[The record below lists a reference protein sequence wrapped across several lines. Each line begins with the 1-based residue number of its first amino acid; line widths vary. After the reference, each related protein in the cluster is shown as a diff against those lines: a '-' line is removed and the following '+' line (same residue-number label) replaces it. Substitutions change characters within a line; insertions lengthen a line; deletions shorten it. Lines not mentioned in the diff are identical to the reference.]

1 MVAAVNESGPAVRIG
16 MVNFI
21 NTAPIHEIWKSR
33 EHDPSWQMVE
43 QHPAALNRM
52 LAAGEIDLGFVSSH
66 EYGVRPENYVILDDL
81 SISANGPVGSVFLFS
96 RIKPEM
102 LSGLTVLLTNQSKT
116 SVCLVKIALEKF
128 FKVKPV
134 YIEDEV
140 RNARRVNAEGILAI
154 GDDAL
159 RLNIEGTYQYCL
171 DLGELWRRY
180 TGLPFVF
187 GVCAVRRSFVRDF
200 PDLVGAVHR
209 ELIRCRD
216 LGLKE
221 LDSVCALAAPRIPMD
236 VEDCRTYLRG
246 IEYNLGALKKKA
258 LEQFY
263 SYLFDFD
270 EARRTCLPL
279 KILKADE

>member
-1 MVAAVNESGPAVRIG
+1 MIPESNGAGPAVRIG
-16 MVNFI
+16 MVNYI

-33 EHDPSWQMVE
+33 YHDPNWMMVE

-66 EYGVRPENYVILDDL
+66 EYGIRPGDYLILDDL

-102 LSGLTVLLTNQSKT
+102 LSGLPVLLSVQSKT

-128 FKVKPV
+128 FKVAPL

-140 RNARRVNAEGILAI
+140 HKARRLGAEAVLAI

-159 RLNIEGTYQYCL
+159 RLKIEGTYQYCL
-171 DLGELWRRY
+171 DLGELWRSH

-187 GVCAVRRSFVRDF
+187 AVCAVRRSFAMDF
-200 PDLVGAVHR
+200 PDTVKAVHR
-209 ELIRCRD
+209 ELIGCRN
-216 LGLKE
+216 LGLQS
-221 LDSVCALAAPRIPMD
+221 LDRVCSLAAPRIPMD
-236 VEDCRTYLRG
+236 VDSCRTYLSG
-246 IEYNLGALKKKA
+246 IEYNLGPLKQQA
-258 LEQFY
+258 LERFY
-263 SYLFDFD
+263 TYLFDFD
-270 EARRTCLPL
+270 EARRSCLPL
-279 KILKADE
+279 KILKAEE

>member
-1 MVAAVNESGPAVRIG
+1 MQSGVDETGPAVRIG

-21 NTAPIHEIWKSR
+21 NTAPIYEIWKSR

-52 LAAGEIDLGFVSSH
+52 LASKEIDLGFVSSH
-66 EYGVRPENYVILDDL
+66 EYGIRPEDYVILDDL
-81 SISANGPVGSVFLFS
+81 SISAHGPVGSVFLFS

-102 LSGLTVLLTNQSKT
+102 LSGLTVLLTNQSRT

-128 FKVKPV
+128 FKVAPV
-134 YIEDEV
+134 YAEDDV
-140 RNARRVNAEGILAI
+140 KYARRIGAEGILAI

-159 RLNIEGTYQYCL
+159 RLKIEGSYQYCL

-187 GVCAVRRSFVRDF
+187 GICAARRGFVRDN

-209 ELIRCRD
+209 ELITCRD
-216 LGLKE
+216 LGLQA
-221 LDSVCALAAPRIPMD
+221 LDSVCTLAAPRIPMD
-236 VEDCRTYLRG
+236 VEACRTYLRG
-246 IEYNLGALKKKA
+246 IEYNLGPLKKKA
-258 LEQFY
+258 LQKFY
-263 SYLFDFD
+263 TYLFDFG

-279 KILKADE
+279 KIRKVDE